1 MRITRRIVFACL
13 AVSASLPAQSNPFL
27 GRWNFNIQTPAGQRA
42 SWLGIYERGGALEV
56 WYQPTGGNVFQ
67 VKDARIEG
75 GKLILNIPASGPN
88 RPATVWEL
96 EAGNGRLTGVAR
108 RGDNAT
114 PLEGKRAPD
123 LKRPEP
129 KAWSEPRP
137 LFNGR
142 DLAGW
147 EPAGNPAN
155 SHWKAVNG
163 ELVNEKLGANLKTTE
178 KFEDFKLHFEVM
190 LPEHTNSGFYLR
202 GRYEIQLENE
212 PEGKSPPER
221 RMGSIY
227 GRIAPKPAPANR
239 PGQWDVFDVTFVGRT
254 LTVVQNGVVTIDRE
268 EIEGITGGALDA
280 DEELPGPFL
289 IQGDHAGGV
298 RFRNITVALPKR

>member
-1 MRITRRIVFACL
+1 MAPVCAAL
-13 AVSASLPAQSNPFL
+13 AAAQSSPFA

-42 SWLGIYERGGALEV
+42 SWLGISDRGGTLVV
-56 WYQPTGGNVFQ
+56 WYQPTGGNVFELKD
-67 VKDARIEG
+67 VKLEG
-75 GKLILNIPASGPN
+75 GKLVLTIPAAGPT
-88 RPATVWEL
+88 RAATIWEL
-96 EAGNGRLTGVAR
+96 EARGDRLVGQMR
-108 RGDNAT
+108 RGDVST
-114 PLEGKRAPD
+114 PLEGKRAPE

-129 KAWSEPRP
+129 KAWSGPRP

-142 DLAGW
+142 DLSGW

-155 SHWKAVNG
+155 SHWKAVHG
-163 ELVNEKLGANLKTTE
+163 ELVNEKLGSNLKTTE
-178 KFEDFKLHFEVM
+178 KFEDFRLHFEVM

-212 PEGKSPPER
+212 PGSTSPPER

-239 PGQWDVFDVTFVGRT
+239 PGQWDVFDVTLVGRT
-254 LTVVQNGVVTIDRE
+254 VTVVQNGVVTIDHQ

-298 RFRNITVALPKR
+298 RFRNITVSVPKR

>member
-1 MRITRRIVFACL
+1 MRVFCHLIL
-13 AVSASLPAQSNPFL
+13 ALGAIAGALAAQPNPFL

-42 SWLGIYERGGALEV
+42 SWLGVYERGGALEV

-67 VKDARIEG
+67 VKEARIEG
-75 GKLILNIPASGPN
+75 GRLILDIQASGPT
-88 RPATVWEL
+88 RPAVVWEL
-96 EAGNGRLTGVAR
+96 EAKGDRLVGVAR
-108 RGDNAT
+108 RGENTT
-114 PLEGKRAPD
+114 PLEGKRAPE

-129 KAWSEPRP
+129 RAWTEPRP

-142 DLAGW
+142 DLTGW

-155 SHWKAVNG
+155 SHWKALNG
-163 ELVNEKLGANLKTTE
+163 ELVNEKLGSNLKSVE
-178 KFEDFKLHFEVM
+178 KFEDFKLHFEVL

-239 PGQWDVFDVTFVGRT
+239 PGQWDVFDVTLVGRT
-254 LTVVQNGVVTIDRE
+254 LTVVQNGVVTIDRQ

-298 RFRNITVALPKR
+298 RFRNITVSVPKK

>member
-1 MRITRRIVFACL
+1 MRILRCGIPLLL
-13 AVSASLPAQSNPFL
+13 AGAAFLAAQPNPFI

-42 SWLGIYERGGALEV
+42 SWLGIYDRGSGLEV

-67 VKDARIEG
+67 LKDVKLEAGR
-75 GKLILNIPASGPN
+75 LILTIPATGPM
-88 RPATVWEL
+88 RPAAVWEL
-96 EAGNGRLTGVAR
+96 EARGDRLAGVIR
-108 RGDNAT
+108 RGETAT
-114 PLEGKRAPD
+114 PIEGKRAPE
-123 LKRPEP
+123 LRRPEP
-129 KAWSEPRP
+129 KAWTEPRP

-142 DLAGW
+142 DLTGW
-147 EPAGNPAN
+147 EPVGNPAN

-178 KFEDFKLHFEVM
+178 KFEDFRLHFEVM

-212 PEGKSPPER
+212 PGGTSPPER

-227 GRIAPKPAPANR
+227 GRIAPRPAPANR
-239 PGQWDVFDVTFVGRT
+239 PGQWDVFDVTLVGRT
-254 LTVVQNGVVTIDRE
+254 LTVVQNGVVTIDHQ

-298 RFRNITVALPKR
+298 RFRNITVSVPKK

>member
-1 MRITRRIVFACL
+1 MRMCL
-13 AVSASLPAQSNPFL
+13 RVLLASAAAAAVLSAQPNPFL
-27 GRWNFNIQTPAGQRA
+27 GRWNFNIQTPGGQRA
-42 SWLGIYERGGALEV
+42 SWLGIYDRGGAMEV
-56 WYQPTGGNVFQ
+56 WYQPTGGNVFR

-75 GKLILNIPASGPN
+75 GKLILNISASGPT
-88 RPATVWEL
+88 RPAVVWEL
-96 EAGNGRLTGVAR
+96 ESRDGKLTGVAR
-108 RGDNAT
+108 RGGNET

-129 KAWSEPRP
+129 RAWAEPRP

-142 DLAGW
+142 DLTGW

-155 SHWKAVNG
+155 SRWKAVDG
-163 ELVNEKLGANLKTTE
+163 ELVNEKLGSNLKTVE
-178 KFEDFKLHFEVM
+178 KFEDFRLHFEVM

-227 GRIAPKPAPANR
+227 GRIAPRPAPANR
-239 PGQWDVFDVTFVGRT
+239 PGQWDVFDVTLVGST
-254 LTVVQNGVVTIDRE
+254 LTVVQNGVVTIDHQ

-298 RFRNITVALPKR
+298 RFRNITVSVPKR

>member
-1 MRITRRIVFACL
+1 MRVFSHLIL
-13 AVSASLPAQSNPFL
+13 ALGAVAGALAAQPNPFL

-67 VKDARIEG
+67 VKEARIEG
-75 GKLILNIPASGPN
+75 GRLILDIQASGPT
-88 RPATVWEL
+88 RPAVVWEL
-96 EAGNGRLTGVAR
+96 EARGDRLIGVAR
-108 RGDNAT
+108 RGENTT
-114 PLEGKRAPD
+114 PLEGKRAPE

-129 KAWSEPRP
+129 RAWTEPRP

-142 DLAGW
+142 DLTGW

-163 ELVNEKLGANLKTTE
+163 ELVNEKLGSNLKSVE
-178 KFEDFKLHFEVM
+178 KFEDFKLHFEVL

-239 PGQWDVFDVTFVGRT
+239 PGEWDVFDVTLVGRT
-254 LTVVQNGVVTIDRE
+254 LTVVQNGVVTIDRQ

-298 RFRNITVALPKR
+298 RFRNITVSVPKK

>member
-1 MRITRRIVFACL
+1 MRMCIRVLL
-13 AVSASLPAQSNPFL
+13 ASVAAAAALSAQPNPFL
-27 GRWNFNIQTPAGQRA
+27 GRWNFNIQTPGGQRA
-42 SWLGIYERGGALEV
+42 SWLGIYNRGGAMEV

-75 GKLILNIPASGPN
+75 GKLILNISASGPT
-88 RPATVWEL
+88 RPAVVWEL
-96 EAGNGRLTGVAR
+96 ESKDGRLTGVAR
-108 RGDNAT
+108 RGDSAT

-123 LKRPEP
+123 LNRPAP
-129 KAWSEPRP
+129 RAWTEPRP
-137 LFNGR
+137 LFHGQ
-142 DLAGW
+142 DLTGW

-155 SHWKAVNG
+155 SHWKALNG
-163 ELVNEKLGANLKTTE
+163 ELVNEKLGSNLKTVE
-178 KFEDFKLHFEVM
+178 KFEDFRLHFEVM

-239 PGQWDVFDVTFVGRT
+239 PGQWDVFDVTLVGRL
-254 LTVVQNGVVTIDRE
+254 LTVVQNGVVTIDRQE
-268 EIEGITGGALDA
+268 VEGITGGALDA

-298 RFRNITVALPKR
+298 RFRNITVSVPKR

>member
-1 MRITRRIVFACL
+1 MRTLRWFVPVFL
-13 AVSASLPAQSNPFL
+13 AALSALSAQPNPFL
-27 GRWNFNIQTPAGQRA
+27 GRWNFNIQTPTGQRA
-42 SWLGIYERGGALEV
+42 SWLGISERDGALV
-56 WYQPTGGNVFQ
+56 VMYQPTGGNVFQ
-67 VKDARIEG
+67 VKDARVEG
-75 GKLILNIPASGPN
+75 GKLILNIAASGPT
-88 RPATVWEL
+88 RPAVVWEL
-96 EAGNGRLTGVAR
+96 ASRDGRLVGVAR
-108 RGDNAT
+108 RGENTT
-114 PLEGKRAPD
+114 PLEGKRAPV
-123 LKRPEP
+123 LRRPEP
-129 KAWSEPRP
+129 RAWSAPRP

-142 DLAGW
+142 DLSGW
-147 EPAGNPAN
+147 EPAGNPAS

-163 ELVNEKLGANLKTTE
+163 ELVNEKLGANLRTVE
-178 KFEDFKLHFEVM
+178 KFEDFRLHFEVM

-221 RMGSIY
+221 RMGSVY

-239 PGQWDVFDVTFVGRT
+239 TGQWDVFDVTLVGRT
-254 LTVVQNGVVTIDRE
+254 LTVVQNGVVTIDRQ

-298 RFRNITVALPKR
+298 RFRNITIAVPER

>member
-1 MRITRRIVFACL
+1 MRVFCHLIL
-13 AVSASLPAQSNPFL
+13 ALGAVAGALAAQPNPFL

-42 SWLGIYERGGALEV
+42 SWLGISERGGALEV

-67 VKDARIEG
+67 VKEARIEG
-75 GKLILNIPASGPN
+75 GRLILDIQASGPT
-88 RPATVWEL
+88 RPAVVWEL
-96 EAGNGRLTGVAR
+96 EARGDRLIGVAR
-108 RGDNAT
+108 RGENTT
-114 PLEGKRAPD
+114 PLEGKRAPE

-129 KAWSEPRP
+129 RAWTEPRP

-142 DLAGW
+142 DLTGW

-155 SHWKAVNG
+155 SHWKAING
-163 ELVNEKLGANLKTTE
+163 ELVNEKLGSNLKSIE
-178 KFEDFKLHFEVM
+178 KFEDFKLHFEVL

-239 PGQWDVFDVTFVGRT
+239 PGQWDVFDVTLVGRT
-254 LTVVQNGVVTIDRE
+254 LTVVQNGVVTIDRQ

-298 RFRNITVALPKR
+298 RFRNITVSVPKK

>member
-1 MRITRRIVFACL
+1 MRVFCHLIL
-13 AVSASLPAQSNPFL
+13 ALGAIAGALAAQPNPFL

-42 SWLGIYERGGALEV
+42 SWLGVYERGGALEV

-67 VKDARIEG
+67 VKEARIEG
-75 GKLILNIPASGPN
+75 GRLILDIQASGPT
-88 RPATVWEL
+88 RPAVVWEL
-96 EAGNGRLTGVAR
+96 EARGDRLIGVAR
-108 RGDNAT
+108 RGENTT
-114 PLEGKRAPD
+114 PLEGKRAPE

-129 KAWSEPRP
+129 RAWTEPRP

-147 EPAGNPAN
+147 EAAGNPAN
-155 SHWKAVNG
+155 SHWKAING
-163 ELVNEKLGANLKTTE
+163 ELVNEKLGSNLKSVE
-178 KFEDFKLHFEVM
+178 KFEDFKLHFEVL

-239 PGQWDVFDVTFVGRT
+239 PGQWDVFDVTLVGRT
-254 LTVVQNGVVTIDRE
+254 LTVVQNGVVTIDRQ

-298 RFRNITVALPKR
+298 RFRNITVSVPKK

>member
-1 MRITRRIVFACL
+1 MLRFRNWIPAAL
-13 AVSASLPAQSNPFL
+13 LGAALLSAQPNPFL
-27 GRWNFNIQTPAGQRA
+27 GRWNFNLQTPAGRRA
-42 SWLGIYERGGALEV
+42 SWLGIYDRGAGLEV

-67 VKDARIEG
+67 LKDVKLEG
-75 GKLILNIPASGPN
+75 GRLILTIPATGPT
-88 RPATVWEL
+88 RPAAVWEL
-96 EAGNGRLTGVAR
+96 EARGDRLAGQIR
-108 RGDNAT
+108 RGESVT
-114 PLEGKRAPD
+114 PIEGKRAPE

-147 EPAGNPAN
+147 EPVGNPAN

-178 KFEDFKLHFEVM
+178 TFDDFRLHFEVL

-212 PEGKSPPER
+212 PGSTSPPER
-221 RMGSIY
+221 RMGSVY

-239 PGQWDVFDVTFVGRT
+239 PGQWDVFDVTLVGRT
-254 LTVVQNGVVTIDRE
+254 LTVVQNGVVTIDHQ

-298 RFRNITVALPKR
+298 RFRNITVSVPRR

>member
-1 MRITRRIVFACL
+1 MRVFCHLIL
-13 AVSASLPAQSNPFL
+13 ALGATAGALAGQPNPFL

-67 VKDARIEG
+67 VKEARIDG
-75 GKLILNIPASGPN
+75 GRLILDIQASGPT
-88 RPATVWEL
+88 RPAVVWEL
-96 EAGNGRLTGVAR
+96 QAKGDRLIGVAR
-108 RGDNAT
+108 RGENTT
-114 PLEGKRAPD
+114 PLEGKRAPE

-129 KAWSEPRP
+129 RAWTEPRP

-155 SHWKAVNG
+155 SHWKALNG
-163 ELVNEKLGANLKTTE
+163 ELVNEKLGSNLKSVE
-178 KFEDFKLHFEVM
+178 KFEDFKLHFEVL

-239 PGQWDVFDVTFVGRT
+239 PGQWDVFDVTLVGRT
-254 LTVVQNGVVTIDRE
+254 LTVVQNGVVTIDRQ

-298 RFRNITVALPKR
+298 RFRNITVSVPKK

>member
-1 MRITRRIVFACL
+1 MRVFCHVVL
-13 AVSASLPAQSNPFL
+13 ALGVFCGALAAQPNPFL
-27 GRWNFNIQTPAGQRA
+27 GRWNFNIQTPGGQRA
-42 SWLGIYERGGALEV
+42 SWLGISERGGALEV

-67 VKDARIEG
+67 VKGARIEN
-75 GKLILNIPASGPN
+75 GKLILDIQASGPT
-88 RPATVWEL
+88 RPAVVWEL
-96 EAGNGRLTGVAR
+96 EAKGDRLTGIAR
-108 RGDNAT
+108 RGENTT
-114 PLEGKRAPD
+114 PLEGKRAPE

-129 KAWSEPRP
+129 RAWTEPRP

-142 DLAGW
+142 DLTGW

-163 ELVNEKLGANLKTTE
+163 ELVNEKLGSNLKSVE

-227 GRIAPKPAPANR
+227 GRIAPKPAPGNR
-239 PGQWDVFDVTFVGRT
+239 PGQWDVFDVTLVGRT
-254 LTVVQNGVVTIDRE
+254 LTVVQNGVVTIERQ

-298 RFRNITVALPKR
+298 RFRNITVSVPKK

>member
-1 MRITRRIVFACL
+1 MRSHIKLWTLVLLGAAC
-13 AVSASLPAQSNPFL
+13 LPAQTGPFL

-42 SWLGIYERGGALEV
+42 SWLGISERGGKLEV
-56 WYQPTGGNVFQ
+56 WYQPTGGNVFRLED
-67 VKDARIEG
+67 VKIEG
-75 GKLILNIPASGPN
+75 GKLILNISASGPN
-88 RPATVWEL
+88 RPAVVWEL
-96 EAGNGRLTGVAR
+96 ERRGDRLVGQAR
-108 RGDNAT
+108 RGDMVT
-114 PLEGKRAPD
+114 PLEGKPAPA
-123 LKRPEP
+123 LQRPEP
-129 KAWSEPRP
+129 RQWSEPLP

-142 DLAGW
+142 DLSGW

-178 KFEDFKLHFEVM
+178 KFEDFQVHFEVM

-212 PEGKSPPER
+212 PRGSNPPER
-221 RMGSIY
+221 SMGSIY

-239 PGQWDVFDVTFVGRT
+239 PGQWDVFDVTLVGRT
-254 LTVVQNGVVTIDRE
+254 LTVVQNGVLTIDHQ

-298 RFRNITVALPKR
+298 RFRNITVRVPKR

>member
-1 MRITRRIVFACL
+1 MLRFRSWI
-13 AVSASLPAQSNPFL
+13 PAALLGAALLWAQPNPFL

-42 SWLGIYERGGALEV
+42 SWLGIYDRGDGLEV

-67 VKDARIEG
+67 LKDVKLDSGR
-75 GKLILNIPASGPN
+75 LILTIPATGPT
-88 RPATVWEL
+88 RPAAVWEL
-96 EAGNGRLTGVAR
+96 EARGDRLAGQIR
-108 RGDNAT
+108 RGDSVT
-114 PLEGKRAPD
+114 PIEGRRAPE

-129 KAWSEPRP
+129 KAWTEPRP

-142 DLAGW
+142 DLTGW
-147 EPAGNPAN
+147 EPVGDPAN

-178 KFEDFKLHFEVM
+178 KFEDFRLHFEVM

-212 PEGKSPPER
+212 PGGTSPPER

-239 PGQWDVFDVTFVGRT
+239 PGQWDVFDVTLVGRT
-254 LTVVQNGVVTIDRE
+254 LTVVQNGVVTIDHQQ
-268 EIEGITGGALDA
+268 IEGITGGALDA

-298 RFRNITVALPKR
+298 RFRNITVSVPRR

>member
-1 MRITRRIVFACL
+1 MRVFCHLIL
-13 AVSASLPAQSNPFL
+13 ALGAIAGALAAQPNPFL

-42 SWLGIYERGGALEV
+42 SWLGVYERGGALEV

-67 VKDARIEG
+67 VKEARIEG
-75 GKLILNIPASGPN
+75 GRLILDIQASGPT
-88 RPATVWEL
+88 RPAVVWEL
-96 EAGNGRLTGVAR
+96 EAKGDRLVGVAQ
-108 RGDNAT
+108 RGENTT
-114 PLEGKRAPD
+114 PLEGKRAPE

-129 KAWSEPRP
+129 RAWTEPRP

-142 DLAGW
+142 DLTGW

-155 SHWKAVNG
+155 SHWKALNG
-163 ELVNEKLGANLKTTE
+163 ELVNEKLGSNLKSVE
-178 KFEDFKLHFEVM
+178 KFEDFKLHFEVL

-239 PGQWDVFDVTFVGRT
+239 PGQWDVFDVTLVGRT
-254 LTVVQNGVVTIDRE
+254 LTVVQNGVVTIDRQ

-298 RFRNITVALPKR
+298 RFRNITVSVPKK

>member
-1 MRITRRIVFACL
+1 MRVFCHLIFALGAVAGAL
-13 AVSASLPAQSNPFL
+13 AAQPNPFL

-67 VKDARIEG
+67 VKEARIEG
-75 GKLILNIPASGPN
+75 GRLILDIQASGPT
-88 RPATVWEL
+88 RPAVVWEL
-96 EAGNGRLTGVAR
+96 EARGDRLIGVAR
-108 RGDNAT
+108 RGENTT
-114 PLEGKRAPD
+114 PLEGKRAPE

-129 KAWSEPRP
+129 RAWTEPRP

-142 DLAGW
+142 DLTGW

-163 ELVNEKLGANLKTTE
+163 ELVNEKLGSNLKSVE
-178 KFEDFKLHFEVM
+178 KFEDFKLHFEVL

-239 PGQWDVFDVTFVGRT
+239 PGQWDVFDVTLVGRT
-254 LTVVQNGVVTIDRE
+254 LTVVQNGVVTIDRQ

-298 RFRNITVALPKR
+298 RFRNITVSVPKK

>member
-1 MRITRRIVFACL
+1 MRTHVRFWTLALLGAACL
-13 AVSASLPAQSNPFL
+13 SAQPGPFL
-27 GRWNFNIQTPAGQRA
+27 GRWNFNIRTPAGQRA
-42 SWLGIYERGGALEV
+42 SWLGIYDRGGTLEV
-56 WYQPTGGNVFQ
+56 WYQPTGGNVFRLQ
-67 VKDARIEG
+67 DVKIEG
-75 GKLILNIPASGPN
+75 GKLILNIAASGPN
-88 RPATVWEL
+88 RPAVVWEL
-96 EAGNGRLTGVAR
+96 ERRGDRLVGQAR
-108 RGDNAT
+108 RGDMVT
-114 PLEGKRAPD
+114 PLEGKPAPA
-123 LKRPEP
+123 LQRPESRQ
-129 KAWSEPRP
+129 WSEPRP

-142 DLAGW
+142 DLSGW
-147 EPAGNPAN
+147 EPVGNPAN
-155 SHWKAVNG
+155 SRWKALNG

-178 KFEDFKLHFEVM
+178 KFEDFQVHFEVM

-212 PEGKSPPER
+212 PGGNSPPER

-239 PGQWDVFDVTFVGRT
+239 PGQWDVFDVTLVGRT
-254 LTVVQNGVVTIDRE
+254 LTVVQNGVVTIDHQ

-298 RFRNITVALPKR
+298 RFRNITVRVPKR

>member
-1 MRITRRIVFACL
+1 MCNRIVL
-13 AVSASLPAQSNPFL
+13 ASLAAIAMLSAQPNPFL
-27 GRWNFNIQTPAGQRA
+27 GRWNFNIQTPGGQRA
-42 SWLGIYERGGALEV
+42 SWLGIYDRGGALEV

-67 VKDARIEG
+67 LKDPRIEG
-75 GKLILNIPASGPN
+75 GKLILNISASGPT
-88 RPATVWEL
+88 RPAVVWEL
-96 EAGNGRLTGVAR
+96 EAKDGRLTGVAR
-108 RGDNAT
+108 RGDNTT
-114 PLEGKRAPD
+114 PLEGKRAPE
-123 LKRPEP
+123 LKRPAP
-129 KAWSEPRP
+129 RAWTEPRP

-142 DLAGW
+142 DLTGW

-155 SHWKAVNG
+155 SHWAAVNG
-163 ELVNEKLGANLKTTE
+163 ELVNQKLGSNLKSVE
-178 KFEDFKLHFEVM
+178 KFEDFRLHFEVM

-239 PGQWDVFDVTFVGRT
+239 AGQWDVFDVTLVGRT
-254 LTVVQNGVVTIDRE
+254 LTVVQNGVVTIDRQ

-298 RFRNITVALPKR
+298 RFRNITVSLPKR

>member
-1 MRITRRIVFACL
+1 MGTVFL
-13 AVSASLPAQSNPFL
+13 AAQPNPFL

-42 SWLGIYERGGALEV
+42 SWLGIYDRGNGLEV
-56 WYQPTGGNVFQ
+56 WYQPTGGNVLQ
-67 VKDARIEG
+67 LKDVKVEG
-75 GKLILNIPASGPN
+75 GRLILTIPATGPT

-96 EAGNGRLTGVAR
+96 EARGDRLTGQMR
-108 RGDNAT
+108 RGDSAT
-114 PLEGKRAPD
+114 PLEGKRAPE

-129 KAWSEPRP
+129 KAWTEPRP

-142 DLAGW
+142 DLTGW

-155 SHWKAVNG
+155 SHWKAIDG

-178 KFEDFKLHFEVM
+178 KFEDFRLHFEVM

-212 PEGKSPPER
+212 PGGASPPDR
-221 RMGSIY
+221 RMGSVY

-239 PGQWDVFDVTFVGRT
+239 PGQWDLFDVTLVGRT
-254 LTVVQNGVVTIDRE
+254 LTVVQNGVVTIDRQ

-298 RFRNITVALPKR
+298 RFRNITVSVPKK

>member
-1 MRITRRIVFACL
+1 MRMCNRIVL
-13 AVSASLPAQSNPFL
+13 ASVAAIAMLSAQPNPFL
-27 GRWNFNIQTPAGQRA
+27 GRWNFNIQTPGGQRA
-42 SWLGIYERGGALEV
+42 SWLGIYDRGGALEV

-67 VKDARIEG
+67 LKDPRIEG
-75 GKLILNIPASGPN
+75 GKLILNISASGPT
-88 RPATVWEL
+88 RPAVVWEL
-96 EAGNGRLTGVAR
+96 EAKDGRLTGVAR
-108 RGDNAT
+108 RGDNTT
-114 PLEGKRAPD
+114 PLEGKRAPE
-123 LKRPEP
+123 LKRPAP
-129 KAWSEPRP
+129 RAWTEPRP

-142 DLAGW
+142 DLTGW

-155 SHWKAVNG
+155 SHWAAVNG
-163 ELVNEKLGANLKTTE
+163 ELVNQKLGSNLKSVE
-178 KFEDFKLHFEVM
+178 KFEDFRLHFEVM

-239 PGQWDVFDVTFVGRT
+239 AGQWDVFDVTLVGRT
-254 LTVVQNGVVTIDRE
+254 LTVVQNGVVTIDRQ

-280 DEELPGPFL
+280 DEGLPGPFL

-298 RFRNITVALPKR
+298 RFRNITVSLPKR

>member
-1 MRITRRIVFACL
+1 
-13 AVSASLPAQSNPFL
+13 
-27 GRWNFNIQTPAGQRA
+27 
-42 SWLGIYERGGALEV
+42 
-56 WYQPTGGNVFQ
+56 
-67 VKDARIEG
+67 VKEARIEG
-75 GKLILNIPASGPN
+75 GRLILDIQASGPT
-88 RPATVWEL
+88 RPAVVWEL
-96 EAGNGRLTGVAR
+96 EAKGDRLVGVAQ
-108 RGDNAT
+108 RGENTT
-114 PLEGKRAPD
+114 PLEGKRAPE

-129 KAWSEPRP
+129 RAWTEPRP

-142 DLAGW
+142 DLTGW

-155 SHWKAVNG
+155 SHWKALNG
-163 ELVNEKLGANLKTTE
+163 ELVNEKLGSNLKSVE
-178 KFEDFKLHFEVM
+178 KFEDFKLHFEVL

-239 PGQWDVFDVTFVGRT
+239 PGQWDVFDVTLVGRT
-254 LTVVQNGVVTIDRE
+254 LTVVQNGVVTIDRQ

-298 RFRNITVALPKR
+298 RFRNITVSVPKK

>member
-1 MRITRRIVFACL
+1 MRVFCHLIL
-13 AVSASLPAQSNPFL
+13 ALGAVAGALAAQPNPFL

-56 WYQPTGGNVFQ
+56 WHQPTGGNVFQ
-67 VKDARIEG
+67 VKEARIEG
-75 GKLILNIPASGPN
+75 GRLILDIQASGPT
-88 RPATVWEL
+88 RPAVVWEL
-96 EAGNGRLTGVAR
+96 EAKGDRLIGVAR
-108 RGDNAT
+108 RGENTT
-114 PLEGKRAPD
+114 PLEGKRAPE

-129 KAWSEPRP
+129 RAWTEPRP

-142 DLAGW
+142 DLTGW

-155 SHWKAVNG
+155 SHWKALNG
-163 ELVNEKLGANLKTTE
+163 ELVNEKLGSNLKSVE
-178 KFEDFKLHFEVM
+178 KFEDFKLHFEVL

-239 PGQWDVFDVTFVGRT
+239 PGQWDVFDVTLVGRT
-254 LTVVQNGVVTIDRE
+254 LTVVQNGVVTIDRQ

-298 RFRNITVALPKR
+298 RFRNITVSVPKK

>member
-1 MRITRRIVFACL
+1 MRLIRLSVAVCLTAFAQ
-13 AVSASLPAQSNPFL
+13 LPAQNSSFL

-42 SWLGIYERGGALEV
+42 SWLGVYDRGGALEV
-56 WYQPTGGNVFQ
+56 WHQPTGGNVFL

-75 GKLILNIPASGPN
+75 GKLILNIPASSPA
-88 RPATVWEL
+88 RPAVVWEL
-96 EAGNGRLTGVAR
+96 EAINNRLSGVAR
-108 RGDNAT
+108 RGGSAT
-114 PLEGKRAPD
+114 PLEGKRAPE

-129 KAWSEPRP
+129 EAWTEPRP
-137 LFNGR
+137 IFNGR
-142 DLAGW
+142 DLTGW

-155 SHWKAVNG
+155 SFWKAVNG
-163 ELVNEKLGANLKTTE
+163 ELVNEKLGSNLKSTE
-178 KFEDFKLHFEVM
+178 KFEDIKLHFEVM

-239 PGQWDVFDVTFVGRT
+239 AGQWDVFDVTLVGRT
-254 LTVVQNGVVTIDRE
+254 LTVVQNGVVTIDRQ

-298 RFRNITVALPKR
+298 RFRNITVAVPKR